1 MPAAQRRRQAG
12 RMDAFDA
19 MSKNTSAF
27 FLQAAIAFG
36 VSFLGVL
43 GGIFFLPLDIWPRLF
58 LAMSAVFLVTS
69 SFTLAKVIREVF
81 DLRPYA
87 IQNQLELLN
96 PMYQATAAYGHFGRE
111 PFEMTYEYKDNG
123 EAKSKTFTAFT
134 WERTDKV
141 DALKAAAGV

>member
-1 MPAAQRRRQAG
+1 MPAGQRRRQAE

-69 SFTLAKVIREVF
+69 SFTLAKVIRDQQEAATIRVRLDEV
-81 DLRPYA
+81 RM
-87 IQNQLELLN
+87 EKLLAEHN
-96 PMYQATAAYGHFGRE
+96 P
-111 PFEMTYEYKDNG
+111 
-123 EAKSKTFTAFT
+123 FT
-134 WERTDKV
+134 TDP
-141 DALKAAAGV
+141 LK